1 MRKLLFVLAAITG
14 TFVTQAQEMKF
25 GVKAGI
31 DLASTKV
38 DLGPLGEV
46 TGSETGY
53 YLGGFATIGISEKFA
68 VQPEL
73 MYVLIK
79 DFNFLSVPILAKY
92 ELADSF
98 HVLAG
103 PSLNYFTELEEE
115 KFKINVDFGASY
127 DISEEFDVN
136 AKYSLGTGDVAI
148 SGIFIGAG
156 YKF

>member
-1 MRKLLFVLAAITG
+1 M
-14 TFVTQAQEMKF
+14 
-25 GVKAGI
+25 
-31 DLASTKV
+31 
-38 DLGPLGEV
+38 
-46 TGSETGY
+46 
-53 YLGGFATIGISEKFA
+53 
-68 VQPEL
+68 
-73 MYVLIK
+73 
-79 DFNFLSVPILAKY
+79 
-92 ELADSF
+92 
-98 HVLAG
+98 AG